1 MTDIEPP
8 YLVRNA
14 KDGANTIKKTIGA
27 FEMVCSGGKPMVA
40 LLYLKFKSEKALY
53 SWTGAFERAAIA
65 CWERLG
71 HQDIPYF
78 VCVINP
84 KEPLVVDIVWTSSL
98 EILKESCKLRFP
110 SLRVC

>member
-14 KDGANTIKKTIGA
+14 KDGADTIKKTIGA
-27 FEMVCSGGKPMVA
+27 FEMVCSKGEPMVA
-40 LLYLKFKSEKALY
+40 LLYLKFKSETARN
-53 SWTGAFERAAIA
+53 SWTDAFDKAVDS
-65 CWERLG
+65 CWKRLG
-71 HQDIPYF
+71 HTDDANW

-98 EILKESCKLRFP
+98 DTLKESCKFRFP
-110 SLRVC
+110 NLRVC